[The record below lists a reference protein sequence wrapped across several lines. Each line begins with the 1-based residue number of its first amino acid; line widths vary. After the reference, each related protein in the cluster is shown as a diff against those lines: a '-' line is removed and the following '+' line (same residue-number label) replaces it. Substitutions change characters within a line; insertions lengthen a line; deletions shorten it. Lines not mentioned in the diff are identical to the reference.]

1 MNVRSG
7 TASVCPGFDPHRMEQ
22 PVVDHLIEQVRLDV
36 GFDDSLE
43 VAAGVV
49 RVGLAGRQQTSV
61 RRPEAR
67 GRNQLDDPDQL
78 GPATTSP
85 ESGYTTTGSGL
96 SDAASSTAA
105 PFDGRHR

>member
-43 VAAGVV
+43 VAAGVS
-49 RVGLAGRQQTSV
+49 GSDWPAAN
-61 RRPEAR
+61 RPLYADR
-67 GRNQLDDPDQL
+67 KPVV
-78 GPATTSP
+78 AI
-85 ESGYTTTGSGL
+85 
-96 SDAASSTAA
+96 SSTIPISWA
-105 PFDGRHR
+105 R